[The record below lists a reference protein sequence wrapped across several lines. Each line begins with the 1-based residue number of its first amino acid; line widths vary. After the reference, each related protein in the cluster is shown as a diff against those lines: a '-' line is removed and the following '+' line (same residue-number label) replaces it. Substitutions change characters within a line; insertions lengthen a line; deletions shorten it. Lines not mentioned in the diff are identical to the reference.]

1 MEMKV
6 LLTGATGFV
15 GREVTRQA
23 LAQGHHLRAL
33 VRDVDSA
40 SSRRLATRRRLELV
54 RGDILTPETLAP
66 ALDGCD
72 AIIHLVGIISEVG
85 QQTYERVHITGTENL
100 LEAATRMGVRQ
111 FIHMSALGA
120 RPEAASRYHRS
131 KWAAEE
137 LVRRS
142 GLAYTIFRPSIIYG
156 PGDGFVNLFDR
167 LSRFSP
173 ILPIMGDGKNKLQP
187 IPVEQVA
194 QCFVAALNEA
204 RAKNET
210 FDLCGP
216 EALSFEELLDLIL
229 AVLQRERLKLHLP
242 LRLARLQARVLEW
255 VFPKLLKQA
264 PPLNR
269 DQLLMLQED
278 NVGNPAPA
286 VTLFGLSPVAVRRG
300 LAAYLP
306 GSN

>member
-1 MEMKV
+1 MKV
-6 LLTGATGFV
+6 LLTGAAGFV
-15 GREVTRQA
+15 GREIAKQA

-33 VRDVDSA
+33 VRDIDS
-40 SSRRLATRRRLELV
+40 SSARRLATRRRLELV
-54 RGDILTPETLAP
+54 RGDVLAPETLAP
-66 ALDGCD
+66 ALDGCE
-72 AIIHLVGIISEVG
+72 AVIHLVGIISEVG

-100 LEAATRMGVRQ
+100 LHAAARMGVRQ

-120 RPEAASRYHRS
+120 RAEAASRYHRS

-137 LVRRS
+137 RVRQS
-142 GLAYTIFRPSIIYG
+142 GLTYTIFRPSIIYG

-173 ILPIMGDGKNKLQP
+173 VLPIMGDGKNKLQP

-194 QCFVAALNEA
+194 QCFVAALTEA
-204 RAKNET
+204 GAKDQT
-210 FDLCGP
+210 YDLCGP
-216 EALSFEELLDLIL
+216 EAVSFEELLDLIL

-242 LRLARLQARVLEW
+242 MRLARFQARVLEW
-255 VFPKLLKQA
+255 IFPKLLKQA

-278 NVGNPAPA
+278 NVGDPAPA
-286 VTLFGLSPVAVRRG
+286 AALFGLHPVAVRRG
-300 LAAYLP
+300 LAAYLT
-306 GSN
+306 GTD